1 MATVGIDDTLKVLD
15 QTSCTYISGNSAKL
29 KSQPRGLDHKGD
41 LSVVTT
47 TNSIVMVNYLKSY
60 RDMVKFKNDIQYT

>member
-47 TNSIVMVNYLKSY
+47 TNSIVMVIN
-60 RDMVKFKNDIQYT
+60 T

>member
-29 KSQPRGLDHKGD
+29 KTQPRGLDHKGD

-47 TNSIVMVNYLKSY
+47 TNSIVMVKTYYL
-60 RDMVKFKNDIQYT
+60 VLTLL